1 MEKWI
6 EFLYKD
12 HVLVSYTVRGTF
24 PGELQATKELL
35 AGEKGISPESIT
47 TRVVTK

>member
-6 EFLYKD
+6 EFLYND
-12 HVLVSYTVRGTF
+12 HVLCSYTVRGTF

-35 AGEKGISPESIT
+35 AAEKAISPESIT
-47 TRVVTK
+47 TRIVTK